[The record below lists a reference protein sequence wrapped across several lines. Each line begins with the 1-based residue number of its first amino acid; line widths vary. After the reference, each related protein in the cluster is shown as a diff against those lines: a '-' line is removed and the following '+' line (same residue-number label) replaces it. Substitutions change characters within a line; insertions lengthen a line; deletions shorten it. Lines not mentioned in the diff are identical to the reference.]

1 MSNNQNLARYK
12 ELYSK
17 YVEARVGAHN
27 YHIRFCEYVGSES
40 YYRLREYIHVLP
52 SLEKEMLKAAKL
64 AVREQIE
71 IAKSEKRERIKE
83 KQSKKKKNVD
93 ASK

>member
-1 MSNNQNLARYK
+1 MQSQT
-12 ELYSK
+12 YSALDQA
-17 YVEARVGAHN
+17 E
-27 YHIRFCEYVGSES
+27 
-40 YYRLREYIHVLP
+40 
-52 SLEKEMLKAAKL
+52 KAAKL